1 LLLVGQM
8 RCNFALAN
16 FDAAKKNAVDILP
29 IEDISKDYLIEANF
43 FLFLEK
49 RKQTSLPCLALA
61 SAGRKIES
69 YYSPSF

>member
-1 LLLVGQM
+1 MKLS
-8 RCNFALAN
+8 
-16 FDAAKKNAVDILP
+16 AVFSP
-29 IEDISKDYLIEANF
+29 FFIECMMLRDNNYPWLF

-61 SAGRKIES
+61 SAGRKSES